1 MKKIYSI
8 NVPGAY
14 GYSFAVKGEIDC
26 EEDAIEMASNNG
38 LFTEPEDADYA
49 VAEDITD
56 SEYDI
61 NAFKDCTYEVET
73 TLR

>member
-26 EEDAIEMASNNG
+26 EEDAIEAASNAN

-56 SEYDI
+56 SKYDI
-61 NAFKDCTYEVET
+61 NAFKSCTYEV
-73 TLR
+73 